1 MFVLLD
7 LSFFNMFKMFFY
19 YTHKMKAIRIHG
31 ILVSMIMH
39 GSTQNFNDIYIYI
52 YIYIVSSWDLTLHI
66 SILQDETKTS
76 INGYN
81 LC

>member
-1 MFVLLD
+1 
-7 LSFFNMFKMFFY
+7 
-19 YTHKMKAIRIHG
+19 MKAIRIHE

-39 GSTQNFNDIYIYI
+39 GSTQYFNDIYLI
-52 YIYIVSSWDLTLHI
+52 SSWDLTLHI
-66 SILQDETKTS
+66 SILQDETKTP